1 MLWEFRSQTILQ
13 KLHNFEMDVTILMV
27 ETTQMETMP
36 EMLEM
41 MVAKPTRMGM
51 ILEKV
56 LEKVLEKLLEK
67 VLGTVLEKVLLM
79 VV

>member
-27 ETTQMETMP
+27 ETTQMETMS

-51 ILEKV
+51 MLETVLETVLEKV
-56 LEKVLEKLLEK
+56 LEKVLE
-67 VLGTVLEKVLLM
+67 VVLLM